1 MEDDEIRQDTNYQS
15 TKTLHITGMYENW
28 FLDYASYV
36 ILERAVPEV
45 TDGLKPVQRR
55 ILHSM
60 HELDD
65 GRYNKVANII
75 GNTMKYHPHGD
86 ASIGDAIVQLGQKEL
101 LIDTQGNWGNI
112 LTGDGAAAPRYIE
125 ARLTPF
131 AKEVVY
137 NHKTTE
143 WTPSYDGRNKEPI
156 TLPIKFPLLLA
167 QGAKG
172 IAVGLASKIMPHN
185 FIELLDAS
193 IAYLKKEDFVLY
205 PDFPTGGKADVSKYN
220 DGKSGGR
227 IRLRAKISKI
237 DNKTLVITEI
247 PYETTTDK
255 LIESIVKANNNGKIK
270 IKKIDDNTSSK
281 VEIVIQL
288 AAGVSPDKT
297 IDGLYAFTD
306 CEMSIAPNTCV
317 IHNNKPAIMG
327 VTEILKLST
336 DNTVELLYKEQ
347 LIRKSELLEQI
358 LYASLERIFIE
369 NRIYRKIEECK
380 TWESV
385 IETIDKGLEP
395 FKPSF
400 YREITTD
407 DIIKLTEIKIKK
419 ISKYDLSKEEERMK
433 GLQAEL
439 ETVEANLADIVNF
452 AIKYFT
458 KIKEK
463 YGKGKERLT
472 EIVSFD
478 NIDAAKAVAL
488 SCKLYINKSEGFAGM
503 ALKKDEF
510 VCDCSDIDQ
519 VLTISKSGKYVI
531 RKISDKFFVGPD
543 VLHISIFHKNND
555 RTVYNAVYQDGV
567 NGPAYVKRFTITGIT
582 LDKEYDITQG
592 TKDSK
597 IIYLNVRPNGE
608 AETIK
613 VFLKPRPR
621 MKTQAFEYDF
631 KDLAIKNKSA
641 KGNLLTKNP
650 IKRIVL
656 KDEGVSTLNARQIW
670 FDESV
675 RRLNIDSRGTFIG
688 AFEADDKIFYADSK
702 GNCHIINFDL
712 SNHFEQEPVV
722 ICKHYPERVYTAIY
736 FSGEKEKY
744 YVKRFQLDN
753 SDFFGSMLDG
763 HSDSRL
769 INIFTNDHPRIA
781 LIFPHNDKGANYC
794 EMIELDSFI
803 DSKGITAKGKRLTEK
818 DFDEILILKPYFED
832 KNYELIDS
840 EEEPETDENSE
851 VENTSEQPSQPTPNT
866 NVEKGN
872 TTSEEETSNEEE
884 TIIDEPIEGQTTL
897 F

>member
-1 MEDDEIRQDTNYQS
+1 MEDNKTDRSSKYQS
-15 TKTLHITGMYENW
+15 TKTLHINSMYENW

-86 ASIGDAIVQLGQKEL
+86 ASIGDAIVQIGQKDL

-131 AKEVVY
+131 AKEVVF
-137 NHKTTE
+137 NNKTTE
-143 WTPSYDGRNKEPI
+143 WVPSYDGRNKEPV

-167 QGAKG
+167 QGARG

-185 FIELLDAS
+185 FNELIDAS
-193 IAYLKKEDFVLY
+193 IAYLKKEEFELY
-205 PDFPTGGKADVSKYN
+205 PDFPTGGLADFSKYN
-220 DGKSGGR
+220 DGKAGSR
-227 IRLRAKISKI
+227 IRLRARISKL
-237 DNKTLVITEI
+237 DSKTLVITEI
-247 PYETTTDK
+247 PFETTTDNI
-255 LIESIVKANNNGKIK
+255 IESIVKANNNGKIK
-270 IKKIDDNTSSK
+270 IKKIDDNTASK
-281 VEIVIQL
+281 VEIIIQL

-317 IHNNKPAIMG
+317 IHNNKPAILG
-327 VTEILKLST
+327 VSEILKLST
-336 DNTVELLYKEQ
+336 DNTVELLYREQ

-385 IETIDKGLEP
+385 LKTIDDGLEP
-395 FKPSF
+395 YKPQF
-400 YREITTD
+400 YRVITTE

-419 ISKYDLSKEEERMK
+419 ISKYDLNREEERMK
-433 GLQAEL
+433 NLQAEL
-439 ETVEANLADIVNF
+439 NVVEGNLADIVNF
-452 AIKYFT
+452 AIKYFE

-472 EIVSFD
+472 EIINFD
-478 NIDAAKAVAL
+478 NIDVSKAVAHT
-488 SCKLYINKSEGFAGM
+488 CKLYINRSEGFAGL

-519 VLTISKSGKYVI
+519 VLTINRSGKYTI
-531 RKISDKFFVGPD
+531 RKISDKFFVGED
-543 VLHISIFHKNND
+543 VIYIGIFHKNDD
-555 RTVYNAVYQDGV
+555 RTTYNAIYQDGK
-567 NGPAYVKRFTITGIT
+567 NGSYFVKRFTINGIT
-582 LDKEYDITQG
+582 LEKEYDVTQG
-592 TKDSK
+592 KNDSK
-597 IIYLNVRPNGE
+597 IVYLNVRPNGE
-608 AETIK
+608 AEIVK

-621 MKTQAFEYDF
+621 MKLQAFEYDF
-631 KDLAIKNKSA
+631 KELAIKNRSA

-650 IKRIVL
+650 IKKITL
-656 KDEGVSTLNARQIW
+656 KDEGVSTLDARQIW
-670 FDESV
+670 YDETV
-675 RRLNIDSRGTFIG
+675 KRLNNDNRGFLIG
-688 AFEADDKIFYADSK
+688 AFEADDKIFYATSD
-702 GNCHIINFDL
+702 GNCHLINFDL
-712 SNHFEQEPVV
+712 SNHFEYNPIV
-722 ICKHYPERVYTAIY
+722 ICKHYPDRVYSVIY
-736 FSGEKEKY
+736 YSGEKERY

-753 SDFFGSMLDG
+753 NPFFGTMLDG
-763 HSDSRL
+763 NPNSKL
-769 INIFTNDHPRIA
+769 INIFISDHPRIA
-781 LIFPHNDKGANYC
+781 LIYPENEKGHDYC
-794 EMIELDSFI
+794 EIFELDSFI
-803 DSKGITAKGKRLTEK
+803 ESKGITAKGKRLTEK
-818 DFDEILILKPYFED
+818 DFNEILILNSYYPD
-832 KNYELIDS
+832 RNYEDNIEDIDI
-840 EEEPETDENSE
+840 DEN
-851 VENTSEQPSQPTPNT
+851 ENLDEEATSDNAQ
-866 NVEKGN
+866 K
-872 TTSEEETSNEEE
+872 TSTDNRANDADNEDNQD
-884 TIIDEPIEGQTTL
+884 IVFADDGQTTL